1 VVPSSADRLISRSI
15 RADTKPEELLVS
27 RSPSAVPGA
36 GVERDWHTLA
46 DDYRRRSVW
55 SGRTST
61 STMSIARCSTNF
73 SATAALLTFRARIG
87 ADSIPNTKIDI
98 VAAGFAELG
107 GHLQL

>member
-1 VVPSSADRLISRSI
+1 VAIVSSAGLVVRGENPFRGRDADYRSI
-15 RADTKPEELLVS
+15 RADTKPGELLVS

-46 DDYRRRSVW
+46 DDYRRR
-55 SGRTST
+55 
-61 STMSIARCSTNF
+61 
-73 SATAALLTFRARIG
+73 ARIG